1 MNMKWNDDWRIEL
14 VETDYDCYE
23 RLCECRNTKADIYR
37 IARIMCK
44 YNQTTSV
51 EDCLDRT
58 LEWLGDWNGQYNLV
72 DISLSEYE
80 NLINRL
86 KAIKF

>member
-1 MNMKWNDDWRIEL
+1 MNWNDDWRIEL
-14 VETDYDCYE
+14 EKIDYGCYE

-58 LEWLGDWNGQYNLV
+58 LEWLGDWNNQYDLV

-86 KAIKF
+86 KAILKR